1 MSAQLR
7 DRPKWADNAIFE
19 AELQMRSR
27 LEAGAALMRLI
38 VQASTVN
45 AQAMLEEHILRLKL
59 RLLQKP
65 RRLRRRRRLHP
76 RRLRLP
82 RSVKRSATV
91 SRAFM
96 RRRCW
101 PWASARR
108 GGQAHQT
115 QGGLQG
121 AQLGGRAHAQL
132 DEPLPPHPD
141 SLGEEGLKLP
151 RPASLLLRLDY
162 LQMRRYFRIGSKS
175 PAGEK
180 VAASISSPSFH
191 APYSNGTIQSE
202 IEPSTFIRLPSSV

>member
-82 RSVKRSATV
+82 RSV
-91 SRAFM
+91 
-96 RRRCW
+96 
-101 PWASARR
+101 
-108 GGQAHQT
+108 
-115 QGGLQG
+115 
-121 AQLGGRAHAQL
+121 
-132 DEPLPPHPD
+132 
-141 SLGEEGLKLP
+141 
-151 RPASLLLRLDY
+151 
-162 LQMRRYFRIGSKS
+162 
-175 PAGEK
+175 
-180 VAASISSPSFH
+180 
-191 APYSNGTIQSE
+191 
-202 IEPSTFIRLPSSV
+202 